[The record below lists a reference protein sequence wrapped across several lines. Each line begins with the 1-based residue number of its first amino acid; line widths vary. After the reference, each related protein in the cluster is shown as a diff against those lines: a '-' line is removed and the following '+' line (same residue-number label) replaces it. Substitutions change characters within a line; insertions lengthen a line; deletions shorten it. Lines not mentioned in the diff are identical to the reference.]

1 MFYLLLLAKLCWL
14 PSVDDF
20 KMVAQMERTTHCI
33 MSMNVILY
41 CSLYSL
47 YQWFSAPGGF
57 ATQGMLNGF
66 RR

>member
-1 MFYLLLLAKLCWL
+1 MFYLLLWTKLCWL
-14 PSVDDF
+14 LLVDDF
-20 KMVAQMERTTHCI
+20 KMVAQIERITNYI
-33 MSMNVILY
+33 MSVNVILY
-41 CSLYSL
+41 CSL